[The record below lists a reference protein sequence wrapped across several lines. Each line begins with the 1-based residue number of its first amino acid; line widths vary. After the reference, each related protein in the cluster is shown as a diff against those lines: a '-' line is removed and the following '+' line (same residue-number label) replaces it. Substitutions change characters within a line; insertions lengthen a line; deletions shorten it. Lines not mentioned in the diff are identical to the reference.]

1 MHIPEAELLEEEA
14 ELTQGSG
21 DAGKTSVLRRRR
33 RTYSRTLQEHMKP
46 GKQYSADS
54 DQQSGG
60 TMGRN
65 ISIYL
70 SFYFLFFLYLN
81 PKSLLLAIKY

>member
-21 DAGKTSVLRRRR
+21 DAGKTSGLRRRR
-33 RTYSRTLQEHMKP
+33 RTFSRTLQEHMKP

-54 DQQSGG
+54 DQQRGG
-60 TMGRN
+60 TMGIN

-70 SFYFLFFLYLN
+70 FFLNIWIQNLCYW
-81 PKSLLLAIKY
+81 P

>member
-21 DAGKTSVLRRRR
+21 DAGKTGGLRRRR
-33 RTYSRTLQEHMKP
+33 RTYSRTLQDHMKP

-54 DQQSGG
+54 DQQRGG
-60 TMGRN
+60 TMGIT
-65 ISIYL
+65 ISV
-70 SFYFLFFLYLN
+70 FFFLN
-81 PKSLLLAIKY
+81 IWI

>member
-21 DAGKTSVLRRRR
+21 DAGKTSGLRRRR
-33 RTYSRTLQEHMKP
+33 RTFSRTLQEHMKP

-54 DQQSGG
+54 DQQRGG
-60 TMGRN
+60 TMGIN

-70 SFYFLFFLYLN
+70 FFF
-81 PKSLLLAIKY
+81 